1 MALIWRNRFAPGVS
15 SIIIGGDEGMYNNFD
30 GMDWEVE
37 LKEEV

>member
-1 MALIWRNRFAPGVS
+1 VALIWRNRFAPGVS
-15 SIIIGGDEGMYNNFD
+15 SIIIGGDEGIYNFD